1 MSKVAIL
8 YTGESRTIETTIQY
22 FKNNVLLNNNY
33 HVFAL
38 VQSDNI
44 DYHHQI
50 IMNAIGSHIKNL
62 QWFDKNDQTWL
73 QIREDLL
80 QKINIPENWKNY
92 LNNSGSMIEY
102 YQMYLAYQA
111 LEKYETE
118 NNIKYDFVLRMRTD
132 VILKDTIDFDAIFE
146 KTYVKNTLYKIKDFL
161 NENTIISEKVLHLF
175 MNSFYIEKRYLY
187 KNMDLTKMIITQDL
201 NTLLEISNEETFI
214 DELVYYL
221 KFGKY
226 MVCLRS
232 NIIYFLRREL
242 MNDIYTLG
250 ITYGEYLDATNE
262 YWFNAESQLDN
273 ICSKNNIDKFNST
286 TDLEGLSLYNYHH
299 LNYFDE
305 NELKQD
311 DYSFFI
317 KRY

>member
-132 VILKDTIDFDAIFE
+132 VILKDT
-146 KTYVKNTLYKIKDFL
+146 
-161 NENTIISEKVLHLF
+161 
-175 MNSFYIEKRYLY
+175 
-187 KNMDLTKMIITQDL
+187 
-201 NTLLEISNEETFI
+201 
-214 DELVYYL
+214 
-221 KFGKY
+221 KY
-226 MVCLRS
+226 
-232 NIIYFLRREL
+232 
-242 MNDIYTLG
+242 
-250 ITYGEYLDATNE
+250 
-262 YWFNAESQLDN
+262 Q
-273 ICSKNNIDKFNST
+273 
-286 TDLEGLSLYNYHH
+286 
-299 LNYFDE
+299 
-305 NELKQD
+305 
-311 DYSFFI
+311 
-317 KRY
+317 